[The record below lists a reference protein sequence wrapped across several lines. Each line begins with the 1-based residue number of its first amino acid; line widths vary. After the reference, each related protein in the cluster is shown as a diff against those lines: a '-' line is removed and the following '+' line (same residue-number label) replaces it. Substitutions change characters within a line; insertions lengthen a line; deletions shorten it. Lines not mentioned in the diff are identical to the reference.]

1 MNHAEEAIRLIT
13 GDRNESYGT
22 PDQDFSGI
30 AAMWTGLLNTRLTS
44 PITAEDVPLM
54 MCALKLRRQA
64 HKPKDDNLIDA
75 HGYLLCLQWMQ
86 TGIRPVVGNQ
96 TQTQKAAHNE
106 D

>member
-13 GDRNESYGT
+13 GDRNDSYGT

-64 HKPKDDNLIDA
+64 HKAKADNLIDA

-86 TGIRPVVGNQ
+86 TGKRPVAGNQ
-96 TQTQKAAHNE
+96 NQTETAHNE

>member
-13 GDRNESYGT
+13 GDRNDSYGT

-75 HGYLLCLQWMQ
+75 
-86 TGIRPVVGNQ
+86 RVSPVPSMDADGDSPRRRKPNTETS
-96 TQTQKAAHNE
+96 TQ
-106 D
+106 

>member
-1 MNHAEEAIRLIT
+1 
-13 GDRNESYGT
+13 
-22 PDQDFSGI
+22 
-30 AAMWTGLLNTRLTS
+30 MWTGLLNTRLTS

-86 TGIRPVVGNQ
+86 TGKRPVVGNQ
-96 TQTQKAAHNE
+96 NQTEKAAHNE

>member
-64 HKPKDDNLIDA
+64 HKPTDDNLIDA